1 METKI
6 QEIILKILQR
16 NNWGIYFKGNP
27 LQELPV
33 SEEPPVYRIN
43 SVRDEAIRDAISE
56 ELSSIIG
63 SINSE
68 GDTECNQEKTTR
80 GLGET

>member
-16 NNWGIYFKGNP
+16 NNWGIYFKGKP

-43 SVRDEAIRDAISE
+43 SVRDESIRDAISE
-56 ELSSIIG
+56 ELSSIVDN
-63 SINSE
+63 INSE
-68 GDTECNQEKTTR
+68 GETEWHQKENKSSNKT
-80 GLGET
+80 

>member
-16 NNWGIYFKGNP
+16 NNWGIYFKGKP

-43 SVRDEAIRDAISE
+43 SVRDESIRDAISE
-56 ELSSIIG
+56 ELSSIVDN
-63 SINSE
+63 INSE
-68 GDTECNQEKTTR
+68 GETEWHQKENKSSN
-80 GLGET
+80 ET